1 MANTETS
8 TCTPD
13 RDTASA
19 SPPPLGPFASLVPLN
34 RDARE
39 RFSSAVQTILDNPD
53 QWERA
58 RNNLRWEHNRHESVS
73 TTSVF
78 SDAEDVAQETTVYAH
93 PAYIGEYLFQLD
105 HPPRQGA
112 WILGDGR
119 GSFRTDVDFLLT
131 APHTSRAIA
140 GRHALIY
147 HDKRTRRLLLRANH
161 KVIAPSPSNPGT
173 SIMLNR
179 KSDPQT
185 MELVRRHELRIGTC
199 TYLFDYT
206 DAATSTQYSVRL
218 GDFMRKIYGEQWQG
232 INSLTPGLL
241 SVTPDEQS
249 MRFGK
254 YSWPIGAFAE
264 GTFGQVVAGT
274 TISGEAIAVKRLKF
288 PNGNDLAKIQKVMAH
303 LQGHSFIR
311 LTHQYFAALAYMHE
325 ERHTMH
331 RDIKPSN
338 LGVQHLEPSHGVL
351 LDLDDAIAAES
362 STDHQKGTIA
372 YLSPEVVAMKDPS
385 LKIEFSTKWGVEFTE
400 SYGPENDNWAL
411 AMSIYH
417 VYFRKIHRTLT
428 TPQLVEFIREDIQR
442 ESEANSSFAPLGDV
456 LLALLVVDRSQ
467 RMSASMVA
475 RELLLVLEAGQK
487 RGISEASDNNEDTS
501 AKMLSSRP

>member
-73 TTSVF
+73 TNSVF

-303 LQGHSFIR
+303 LQGHVCSF
-311 LTHQYFAALAYMHE
+311 HE
-325 ERHTMH
+325 YE
-331 RDIKPSN
+331 
-338 LGVQHLEPSHGVL
+338 
-351 LDLDDAIAAES
+351 
-362 STDHQKGTIA
+362 
-372 YLSPEVVAMKDPS
+372 YL
-385 LKIEFSTKWGVEFTE
+385 
-400 SYGPENDNWAL
+400 
-411 AMSIYH
+411 
-417 VYFRKIHRTLT
+417 
-428 TPQLVEFIREDIQR
+428 
-442 ESEANSSFAPLGDV
+442 
-456 LLALLVVDRSQ
+456 
-467 RMSASMVA
+467 
-475 RELLLVLEAGQK
+475 
-487 RGISEASDNNEDTS
+487 
-501 AKMLSSRP
+501 

>member
-1 MANTETS
+1 MQPHIVQLLDCFAN
-8 TCTPD
+8 
-13 RDTASA
+13 
-19 SPPPLGPFASLVPLN
+19 
-34 RDARE
+34 
-39 RFSSAVQTILDNPD
+39 
-53 QWERA
+53 
-58 RNNLRWEHNRHESVS
+58 
-73 TTSVF
+73 
-78 SDAEDVAQETTVYAH
+78 SDAKIPEAYCFYRPFCIGTLIDVY
-93 PAYIGEYLFQLD
+93 
-105 HPPRQGA
+105 
-112 WILGDGR
+112 
-119 GSFRTDVDFLLT
+119 
-131 APHTSRAIA
+131 
-140 GRHALIY
+140 
-147 HDKRTRRLLLRANH
+147 RAN
-161 KVIAPSPSNPGT
+161 IP
-173 SIMLNR
+173 
-179 KSDPQT
+179 
-185 MELVRRHELRIGTC
+185 
-199 TYLFDYT
+199 
-206 DAATSTQYSVRL
+206 
-218 GDFMRKIYGEQWQG
+218 
-232 INSLTPGLL
+232 
-241 SVTPDEQS
+241 
-249 MRFGK
+249 
-254 YSWPIGAFAE
+254 
-264 GTFGQVVAGT
+264 
-274 TISGEAIAVKRLKF
+274 
-288 PNGNDLAKIQKVMAH
+288 
-303 LQGHSFIR
+303 LQSFIR